1 MNEEKIVM
9 MFTDELIPYNNNPR
23 VNDGA
28 VDAVAKSIEEFGFRN
43 PIIVDKNNV
52 IIAGHTRLKASKK
65 LGLKK
70 VPVIVADDLTD
81 EQANALRI
89 VDNRTSDLAEWDF
102 VKLKEELEGI
112 TIDTSAYH
120 FDQLVEDLRQQA
132 DQLME
137 EEKPTDAEPIED
149 DSFDVD
155 QELEEET
162 DPIVKSGEIWK
173 LGDHYLM
180 CGDSTKWE
188 DIERLIN
195 AVGSPRRKVDLVF
208 TDPPYGMGKEK
219 DGVANDNLY
228 GDKLLA
234 FNKLW
239 IPLSFKALKDNGSW
253 YCWGIDE
260 PLMDIY
266 AFILKP
272 MIKAN
277 EITFRNMITWD
288 KGSGQ
293 GQLTQE
299 RRMYSPADEKC
310 LFVMRGVEGFNNNSD
325 HFFEGFEPLRSYLAG
340 EWAKVSDRNN
350 FGDAL
355 GNQMG
360 KHYFTKSQ
368 WLLPTRENYEK
379 LQAYAREHH
388 ADAFLRE
395 YDDIRREYDDIL
407 REYHASLAYF
417 DNTHDNMNSVW
428 HFPRT
433 HGEERELTGGHATPK
448 PLALCARAIKSSSR
462 PWETVLDLFG
472 GSGSTL
478 IACEQLGRKCLIME
492 LETKFCD
499 VIIKRWENF
508 TGKKAEKEN

>member
-9 MFTDELIPYNNNPR
+9 MFTDEIIPYNNNPR

-28 VDAVAKSIEEFGFRN
+28 VDAVAKSIEQFGFRS
-43 PIIVDKNNV
+43 PIIVDKDHV
-52 IIAGHTRLKASKK
+52 IIAGHTRLKASQR
-65 LGLKK
+65 LGLKA
-70 VPVIVADDLTD
+70 VPVIVAGDLTE

-112 TIDTSAYH
+112 TLDTSAYH
-120 FDQLVEDLRQQA
+120 FDQLVQDLRQQA

-137 EEKPTDAEPIED
+137 EEKPTDAERIEED
-149 DSFDVD
+149 GFDVD
-155 QELEEET
+155 QSLEEET
-162 DPIVKSGEIWK
+162 DPIVKRGEIWK

-188 DIERLIN
+188 DIEKLLN
-195 AVGSPRRKVDLVF
+195 DGESPRRKVDLVF

-272 MIKAN
+272 MIKSN

-293 GQLTQE
+293 GQKTQE

-310 LFVMRGVEGFNNNSD
+310 LFVMCGQSD
-325 HFFEGFEPLRSYLAG
+325 LGNDNIENYDEAFEPIRSYL
-340 EWAKVSDRNN
+340 ECEAKKVGLTAKKLTEITGVQMYGHW
-350 FGDAL
+350 FGKS
-355 GNQMG
+355 Q
-360 KHYFTKSQ
+360 FTKI
-368 WLLPTRENYEK
+368 PRNHYEK
-379 LQAYAREHH
+379 LQSEYEGK
-388 ADAFLRE
+388 AFKMP
-395 YDDIRREYDDIL
+395 YDDLNNLFVRIMSNR
-407 REYHASLAYF
+407 ASNRAYF
-417 DNTHDNMNSVW
+417 DNTHDNMNNVW
-428 HFPRT
+428 HF
-433 HGEERELTGGHATPK
+433 ERAGQKERDLTGGHATPK

-462 PWETVLDLFG
+462 PGETVLDLFG

-492 LETKFCD
+492 LEPKFCD
-499 VIIKRWENF
+499 VIIKRWETI